1 MFKTVILCLTIGLLL
16 IGKAALAQDQAPAPT
31 YHNGDSWQFSAIEK
45 SPVASSTRAL
55 IGRQQS
61 IAACS
66 THGPRPKGDVG
77 RYRLLIDSNAASA

>member
-1 MFKTVILCLTIGLLL
+1 MFKTVILTLTIGLLL

-55 IGRQQS
+55 NGEFIIKLHRRDGDGTTRDLELTNYTPAQS
-61 IAACS
+61 
-66 THGPRPKGDVG
+66 
-77 RYRLLIDSNAASA
+77 ASR